1 MVQSGFMN
9 FTETDQERLIIEQP
23 PRSWARDMFSRAK
36 LGDRRKTQRLVTI
49 ASNTMQSPGA
59 SFVAN
64 CGGDLAQ
71 IEGTYR
77 WLENETINHEEI
89 IRAGCCSSARWMT
102 ETEGDILAAADTSK
116 LSYSH
121 SVREELGPL
130 SHGAKGGTGMRG
142 LLAHSTIF
150 QSALTGETL
159 GLGDQVYWRREDS
172 EQGKKH
178 KRKQLDYEQKESF
191 KWEYS
196 ISRVAERFVDYFK
209 RIIFVLDRESDIY
222 ELLMYLIGND
232 LRYVVRASWNRKLP
246 DIEEGIFDRVSSSPL
261 MGKVLINVPQ
271 KGGRQHRRAMLEVR
285 ACTLTLSP
293 PSRDKS
299 LPPLQLNV
307 VQAKELVSKEP
318 ISWTLLTS
326 EPVETFEQVLYVL
339 RCYGLRWEVEDFH
352 KVWKTG
358 GTNVEGLRLQSEGA
372 ILRAATLLA
381 FVAVRLSQLKDESD
395 PEVLSERTKMIIL
408 SDSTNSETK
417 GKKRRTVKGL
427 SASKRPCTSI
437 LSQLEW
443 QILWLKV
450 EQGKPLP
457 RKPPNRQWA
466 YKAIGRLVGWYDS
479 KRTGRVGMKTFWK
492 GYCKLQDLTQT
503 IALVQ
508 HAGITA

>member
-1 MVQSGFMN
+1 MMQNGFMN
-9 FTETDQERLIIEQP
+9 DTDTDQEKLIIEQAP
-23 PRSWARDMFSRAK
+23 QSWAKEIFSGAK
-36 LGDRRKTQRLVTI
+36 LGDRRKTQRLVKI
-49 ASNTMQSPGA
+49 ASSTMQSPGA
-59 SFVAN
+59 SFVAS
-64 CGGDLAQ
+64 CHGDLAQ

-77 WLENETINHEEI
+77 WLENDSINHEDI
-89 IRAGCCSSARWMT
+89 IQAGCRTSSRWMD

-116 LSYSH
+116 LRYSH
-121 SVREELGPL
+121 SLREELGPL
-130 SHGAKGGTGMRG
+130 SHGAKGGEGMRG
-142 LLAHSTIF
+142 LLAHSTVF
-150 QSALTGETL
+150 QSALTGETI
-159 GLGDQVYWRREDS
+159 GLGDQVYWRRLDS

-196 ISRVAERFVDYFK
+196 ISRVAERFVEYLK

-232 LRYVVRASWNRKLP
+232 LRYVVRASWDRRLP
-246 DIEEGIFDRVSSSPL
+246 DLEQGIFDKVSSSPL

-271 KGGRQHRRAMLEVR
+271 KGGRQHRRATLEVR
-285 ACTLTLSP
+285 SCTLTLSP

-307 VQAKELVSKEP
+307 VQAKELVLKDP

-326 EPVETFEQVLYVL
+326 EPVETLEQVLYVL
-339 RCYGLRWEVEDFH
+339 RCYGLRWKVEDFH

-381 FVAVRLSQLKDESD
+381 FVAIRLSQLKDESD
-395 PEVLSERTKMIIL
+395 PEVLSERTKMVIL
-408 SDSTNSETK
+408 SDFTKTETK
-417 GKKRRTVKGL
+417 GKKRKTIKGL

-443 QILWLKV
+443 QILWLKL
-450 EQGKPLP
+450 EEGKPLP

-466 YKAIGRLVGWYDS
+466 YHAIGHLAGWYDS

-492 GYCKLQDLTQT
+492 GYCKLQDLTKT
-503 IALVQ
+503 VALVQ
-508 HAGITA
+508 HAGINV